1 MMVIGSTVKDIMAVN
16 IAPSEK
22 ALKEEST
29 ATGMEWKV
37 MDCGVYQFDVGGGDD
52 YVCHVESFKKDGNF
66 NNQNLEKLI
75 S

>member
-16 IAPSEK
+16 ITPSEK

-37 MDCGVYQFDVGGGDD
+37 MDCGVFQFDVGGGA
-52 YVCHVESFKKDGNF
+52 
-66 NNQNLEKLI
+66 LI
-75 S
+75 LWVMERVLKERWKF